1 MSIRK
6 ILITTAA
13 LALTVPLMT
22 ATPSFAG
29 GRGFVGGW
37 AGNAGGVHVGGG
49 GVHVGGGGGHHGGG
63 GGGWHHGGGRGWGGG
78 GGFFPG
84 AVAGALI
91 GGAIASS
98 NNAYYG
104 PQYGYYDQPDYYDQG
119 PVVTVAPDDG
129 GDAVGYCSQ
138 RFRSYDPASGTY
150 LGYDG
155 LRHPCP

>member
-6 ILITTAA
+6 ILMTSAA
-13 LALTVPLMT
+13 LALVVPLMT

-29 GRGFVGGW
+29 GGW
-37 AGNAGGVHVGGG
+37 H
-49 GVHVGGGGGHHGGG
+49 GG
-63 GGGWHHGGGRGWGGG
+63 GGGWHGGGWHGGGWHG

-98 NNAYYG
+98 AYNYGGPAYYG
-104 PQYGYYDQPDYYDQG
+104 SQYGYYDQPSYVDEG
-119 PVVTVAPDDG
+119 PVVEASPGD

-138 RFRSYDPASGTY
+138 RFRSYDPGSGTY